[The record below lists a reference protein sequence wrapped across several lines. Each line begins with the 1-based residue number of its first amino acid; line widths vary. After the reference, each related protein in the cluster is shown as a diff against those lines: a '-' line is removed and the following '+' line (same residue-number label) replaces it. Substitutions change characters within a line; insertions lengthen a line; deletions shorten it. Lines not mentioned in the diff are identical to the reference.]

1 MPELPGRTTS
11 QPDPTHT
18 RRVGRSRRFIVV
30 LCTAAVTSIGGITS
44 AQVGFADPD
53 LTLEEV
59 KEKVDE
65 LHHEAEVAAE
75 RYHMATDELDDIE
88 LRLAKAEE
96 NVARQEAR
104 LKELTTEIGDFAAA
118 TYRSGGIDPTM
129 QMLLADDPDKYLAQ
143 AAVIDAYTRQQG
155 EQLQQVAVQR
165 QRLEQD
171 TLLYDEELAR
181 LEAVQDQLAEEKA
194 VAEELL
200 AEAQRLLDSLKAE
213 ERERLEAERRE
224 AEEAALAARE
234 QAAEQESRS
243 TEREQSSEPPPASG
257 KGQVALDFALAQ
269 LGDPYV
275 WGGTGPDGWDCSGL
289 TQAAWAA
296 AGVSLPRSSYQQIG
310 VGTRVSWDNLR
321 PGDLLFFYSPISH
334 VGIYAGNGQMVHA
347 VKPGTPVSMVSLDG
361 YYRSNF
367 SGATRPGG

>member
-1 MPELPGRTTS
+1 MPELPRRTTS
-11 QPDPTHT
+11 PPGPTHT

-30 LCTAAVTSIGGITS
+30 LCTAAVATFGGITS
-44 AQVGFADPD
+44 AQVGYADPD

-75 RYHMATDELDDIE
+75 RYHQATDELEDIE
-88 LRLAKAEE
+88 RRLAKAEQ
-96 NVARQEAR
+96 NVERQEAR
-104 LKELTTEIGDFAAA
+104 LKELTAEIGDFAAA

-129 QMLLADDPDKYLAQ
+129 QMLLADDPDEYLAQ
-143 AAVIDAYTRQQG
+143 AAVLDAYTRQQG
-155 EQLQQVAVQR
+155 EQLQEVAAQR

-171 TLLYDEELAR
+171 SLLYDEQQAR
-181 LEAVQDQLAEEKA
+181 LEVVQDQLAAEKA
-194 VAEELL
+194 AAEELL
-200 AEAQRLLDSLKAE
+200 AEAQGLLDNLEAE
-213 ERERLEAERRE
+213 EREQLEAEQRE
-224 AEEAALAARE
+224 AEAAALAARE
-234 QAAEQESRS
+234 EAADQESRS
-243 TEREQSSEPPPASG
+243 AERSSDEPASG

-310 VGTRVSWDNLR
+310 VGTRVSWDNLS

-347 VKPGTPVSMVSLDG
+347 VNPGTPVSLVELSG
-361 YYRSNF
+361 YYQSNF

>member
-11 QPDPTHT
+11 QPDPTHI

-75 RYHMATDELDDIE
+75 RYHLATDELDDIE

-129 QMLLADDPDKYLAQ
+129 QMLLADDPDTYLAQ

-155 EQLQQVAVQR
+155 EQLQQVAAQR

-194 VAEELL
+194 VAEDLL

-213 ERERLEAERRE
+213 ERARLEAERRE

>member
-1 MPELPGRTTS
+1 MPELPCRTTS
-11 QPDPTHT
+11 QPGPTHI
-18 RRVGRSRRFIVV
+18 RRVGRPRRFIVV
-30 LCTAAVTSIGGITS
+30 LCTAAVATFGGITS
-44 AQVGFADPD
+44 AQVGYADPD

-59 KEKVDE
+59 KERVDE

-75 RYHMATDELDDIE
+75 RYHQATDELDDIE
-88 LRLAKAEE
+88 RRLAKAEE

-104 LKELTTEIGDFAAA
+104 LKELIAEIGDFAAA

-129 QMLLADDPDKYLAQ
+129 QMLLADDPDEYLAQ
-143 AAVIDAYTRQQG
+143 AAVLDAYTRQQG
-155 EQLQQVAVQR
+155 EQLHEVAAQR

-171 TLLYDEELAR
+171 SLLYDEELAR
-181 LEAVQDQLAEEKA
+181 LEAVQEQLAEEKA

-200 AEAQRLLDSLKAE
+200 GEAQGLLDNLEAE
-213 ERERLEAERRE
+213 ERARLEAEQRE

-234 QAAEQESRS
+234 DAAEQESRS
-243 TEREQSSEPPPASG
+243 SDRDESSDAPASG
-257 KGQVALDFALAQ
+257 KGQVAVDFAMAQ

-310 VGTRVSWDNLR
+310 VGTRVSWENLR

-347 VKPGTPVSMVSLDG
+347 VNPGTPVSLVELEG

-367 SGATRPGG
+367 SGATRPG

>member
-1 MPELPGRTTS
+1 
-11 QPDPTHT
+11 
-18 RRVGRSRRFIVV
+18 VV
-30 LCTAAVTSIGGITS
+30 LCTAAVATFGGVTS
-44 AQVGFADPD
+44 AQVGYADPD

-59 KEKVDE
+59 KERVDE
-65 LHHEAEVAAE
+65 LHHGAEVAAE
-75 RYHMATDELDDIE
+75 RYHQATDELDDIE
-88 LRLAKAEE
+88 RRLAKAEQ

-104 LKELTTEIGDFAAA
+104 LKELIAEIGGFAAA

-129 QMLLADDPDKYLAQ
+129 QMLLADDPDEYLAQ

-155 EQLQQVAVQR
+155 EQLQEVAAQR

-171 TLLYDEELAR
+171 GLLYDEEAAR
-181 LEAVQDQLAEEKA
+181 LVAVQEQLAEEKA
-194 VAEELL
+194 AAEKLL
-200 AEAQRLLDSLKAE
+200 DEAQGLLDSLEAE
-213 ERERLEAERRE
+213 ERARLEAEQRE

-234 QAAEQESRS
+234 QASEQESRS
-243 TEREQSSEPPPASG
+243 SDRESSDAPASG

-269 LGDPYV
+269 LGDAYV

-289 TQAAWAA
+289 TQGAWAA

-321 PGDLLFFYSPISH
+321 PGDLMFFYSPISH

-347 VKPGTPVSMVSLDG
+347 VRPGTPVSLIDLEG

-367 SGATRPGG
+367 SGATRPG

>member
-1 MPELPGRTTS
+1 VPVLSRRTTN
-11 QPDPTHT
+11 PPGPTHT

-30 LCTAAVTSIGGITS
+30 LCTAAVATFGGITS
-44 AQVGFADPD
+44 AQVGYADPD
-53 LTLEEV
+53 LTLEQV

-75 RYHMATDELDDIE
+75 RYHQATDEIEDIE
-88 LRLAKAEE
+88 RRLAKAEE
-96 NVARQEAR
+96 SVKRQEAR
-104 LKELTTEIGDFAAA
+104 LKELMAELGDFAAA

-129 QMLLADDPDKYLAQ
+129 QMLLADDPNEYLAQ
-143 AAVIDAYTRQQG
+143 AAVLDAYTRQQG
-155 EQLQQVAVQR
+155 EQLEEVAAQR

-171 TLLYDEELAR
+171 SLLYDEQQAR

-194 VAEELL
+194 TAEELL
-200 AEAQRLLDSLKAE
+200 AEAQQLLDSLEDEAQAQ
-213 ERERLEAERRE
+213 LEAEQ
-224 AEEAALAARE
+224 
-234 QAAEQESRS
+234 QAAEQAALDARQAAADEESRS
-243 TEREQSSEPPPASG
+243 SDRTSDVPASG
-257 KGQVALDFALAQ
+257 KGQAALDFALAQ

-310 VGTRVSWDNLR
+310 VGTRVSWDNLS

-347 VKPGTPVSMVSLDG
+347 VKPGTPVSLIELSG
-361 YYRSNF
+361 YYQSNF
-367 SGATRPGG
+367 SGATRPG

>member
-1 MPELPGRTTS
+1 MPELPRRTTT
-11 QPDPTHT
+11 PPGPTHT

-30 LCTAAVTSIGGITS
+30 LCTAAAATFGGITS
-44 AQVGFADPD
+44 AQVGYADPD
-53 LTLEEV
+53 LTLEQV

-75 RYHMATDELDDIE
+75 RYHQASDELEDIE
-88 LRLAKAEE
+88 RRLAKAEQ

-104 LKELTTEIGDFAAA
+104 LKELIGEIGDFAAA

-129 QMLLADDPDKYLAQ
+129 QMLLADDPDEYLAQ
-143 AAVIDAYTRQQG
+143 AAVLDAYTRQQG
-155 EQLQQVAVQR
+155 EQLQEVAAQR

-171 TLLYDEELAR
+171 SLLYDEQQAR
-181 LEAVQDQLAEEKA
+181 VEAVQDQLAEEKA
-194 VAEELL
+194 AAEELL
-200 AEAQRLLDSLKAE
+200 AEAQQLLDNLEAD
-213 ERERLEAERRE
+213 ERERLEAEQRE

-234 QAAEQESRS
+234 QAADQESRS
-243 TEREQSSEPPPASG
+243 SERSSDEPASG

-310 VGTRVSWDNLR
+310 VGTRVSWDNLS

-347 VKPGTPVSMVSLDG
+347 VKPGTPVSLVELSG
-361 YYRSNF
+361 YYQSNF

>member
-1 MPELPGRTTS
+1 MPELPRRTTS
-11 QPDPTHT
+11 PPGQSHT
-18 RRVGRSRRFIVV
+18 RPVGRSRRFIVV
-30 LCTAAVTSIGGITS
+30 LCTAAVATFGGITS
-44 AQVGFADPD
+44 AQVGYADPD

-75 RYHMATDELDDIE
+75 RYHQATDELEDIE
-88 LRLAKAEE
+88 RRLAKAEQ
-96 NVARQEAR
+96 NVERQEAR
-104 LKELTTEIGDFAAA
+104 LKELIAEIGDFAAA

-129 QMLLADDPDKYLAQ
+129 QMLLADDPDEYLAQ
-143 AAVIDAYTRQQG
+143 AAVLDAYTRQQG
-155 EQLQQVAVQR
+155 EQLEEVAAQR

-171 TLLYDEELAR
+171 SLLYDEQQTRLA
-181 LEAVQDQLAEEKA
+181 AVQDQLAEEKA
-194 VAEELL
+194 TAEELL
-200 AEAQRLLDSLKAE
+200 AEAQQLLDGLEAE
-213 ERERLEAERRE
+213 ARAQLEAER
-224 AEEAALAARE
+224 EAAE
-234 QAAEQESRS
+234 QAALEARQAAADEQSRS
-243 TEREQSSEPPPASG
+243 SDRTSDEPASG

-347 VKPGTPVSMVSLDG
+347 VKPGTPVSLIELSS

-367 SGATRPGG
+367 SGATRPG

>member
-1 MPELPGRTTS
+1 
-11 QPDPTHT
+11 
-18 RRVGRSRRFIVV
+18 VV
-30 LCTAAVTSIGGITS
+30 LCTAAATTIGGITS

-75 RYHMATDELDDIE
+75 RYHQATDELDDIE

-104 LKELTTEIGDFAAA
+104 LKELITEIGDFAAA

-155 EQLQQVAVQR
+155 EQLQQVAAQR

-181 LEAVQDQLAEEKA
+181 LQAVQDQLDEEKA
-194 VAEELL
+194 TAENLL
-200 AEAQRLLDSLKAE
+200 AEAQQLLDN
-213 ERERLEAERRE
+213 LEAEAQAQLE
-224 AEEAALAARE
+224 AEQQAAEEAALEAR
-234 QAAEQESRS
+234 QAAADEESRS
-243 TEREQSSEPPPASG
+243 AERDESSEPPPASG

-269 LGDPYV
+269 LGDAYV

-361 YYRSNF
+361 YYQSNF
-367 SGATRPGG
+367 NGATRPG

>member
-1 MPELPGRTTS
+1 
-11 QPDPTHT
+11 
-18 RRVGRSRRFIVV
+18 VV
-30 LCTAAVTSIGGITS
+30 LCTAAVATFGGITS
-44 AQVGFADPD
+44 AQVGYADPD

-75 RYHMATDELDDIE
+75 RYHQATDELEDIE
-88 LRLAKAEE
+88 RRLAKAEQ
-96 NVARQEAR
+96 NVERQEAR
-104 LKELTTEIGDFAAA
+104 LTELIAEIGDFAAA

-129 QMLLADDPDKYLAQ
+129 QMLLADDPDEYLAQ
-143 AAVIDAYTRQQG
+143 AAVLDAYTRQQG
-155 EQLQQVAVQR
+155 EQLQEVAAQR

-171 TLLYDEELAR
+171 SLLYDEQQVR

-194 VAEELL
+194 AAEELL
-200 AEAQRLLDSLKAE
+200 AEAQGLLDNLEAE
-213 ERERLEAERRE
+213 ERELLEAEQRE

-234 QAAEQESRS
+234 QAADQESRS
-243 TEREQSSEPPPASG
+243 SERTSDEPASG

-269 LGDPYV
+269 LGDAYV

-310 VGTRVSWDNLR
+310 VGTRVSWDNLQ

-334 VGIYAGNGQMVHA
+334 VGIYAGNGQMAHA
-347 VKPGTPVSMVSLDG
+347 VKPGTPVSLVELSG
-361 YYRSNF
+361 YYQSNF